1 LPSALYQ
8 WLFPDGSTH
17 QARDIPTLQVSFG
30 SNDEFFA
37 LDKNGKITYRDSI
50 VLPASQAQK
59 PTQALGEKKVPPSIA
74 TVARGLGFWRKKA
87 YTVSSPSPT
96 LTKAT
101 ESNEGSLVP
110 RMERRKTYMDGQSS
124 STSTL
129 RAEHAQPLGSIR
141 EPGDTSVQINSW
153 TPKHE
158 RSRSIFAVSEGQLKR
173 LSRRSTLIEK
183 GTEPTAEGREGRQQ
197 PVDQP
202 KEQAIEDHRAISRS
216 PTRSNG
222 GAAMP
227 PLALEAKQE
236 RMKQD
241 RQRSFLVSTLPVRVS
256 WPESQTILQA
266 RDQVDRDDGTER
278 GSSSPTMAD
287 RPLYGNAE
295 IQTSAG
301 LDTFIQQQVL
311 LPLQYEYS
319 PQQHISIGV
328 MSDFFRCQYRLGDAL
343 AFV

>member
-1 LPSALYQ
+1 
-8 WLFPDGSTH
+8 
-17 QARDIPTLQVSFG
+17 
-30 SNDEFFA
+30 
-37 LDKNGKITYRDSI
+37 
-50 VLPASQAQK
+50 
-59 PTQALGEKKVPPSIA
+59 
-74 TVARGLGFWRKKA
+74 
-87 YTVSSPSPT
+87 
-96 LTKAT
+96 
-101 ESNEGSLVP
+101 
-110 RMERRKTYMDGQSS
+110 
-124 STSTL
+124 
-129 RAEHAQPLGSIR
+129 
-141 EPGDTSVQINSW
+141 
-153 TPKHE
+153 
-158 RSRSIFAVSEGQLKR
+158 
-173 LSRRSTLIEK
+173 
-183 GTEPTAEGREGRQQ
+183 
-197 PVDQP
+197 
-202 KEQAIEDHRAISRS
+202 
-216 PTRSNG
+216 
-222 GAAMP
+222 MP